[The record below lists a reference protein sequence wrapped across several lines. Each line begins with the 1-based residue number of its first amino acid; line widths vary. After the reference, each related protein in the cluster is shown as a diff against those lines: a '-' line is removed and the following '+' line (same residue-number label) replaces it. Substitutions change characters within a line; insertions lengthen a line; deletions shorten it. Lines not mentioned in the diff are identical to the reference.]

1 MGQERSRGP
10 GASGSGWPLAAGA
23 SLALHGGLV
32 AILALMPRA
41 TPDAARREA
50 FELTNRQ
57 LPPAPPAALPVPPP
71 APAPAPVPAAPAP
84 VVVRPRVR
92 PAAAPPPPAAAP
104 PPGQPEAA
112 EPPAP
117 DTGPQTFGIE
127 LEGQATAPTGE
138 GVALPRGDSLAV
150 SPVVRRVGRGRA
162 QGQPGGTGEEA
173 GATAAAPAPLTAVTT
188 LPTVLQRAQPAY
200 PQQLRDQG
208 IEGQVVVELRIDTS
222 GRVTA
227 VKVLR
232 GLHPLLDREA
242 LIAGRAT
249 RFAPARIGTQA
260 VPVQI
265 AYTFTFV
272 LD

>member
-1 MGQERSRGP
+1 MLEMGSRGR
-10 GASGSGWPLAAGA
+10 GGGSGAWPLAAG
-23 SLALHGGLV
+23 SSILLHLGLAAG
-32 AILALMPRA
+32 LALMPQQPPA
-41 TPDAARREA
+41 ERREA
-50 FELTNRQ
+50 FELTERQ
-57 LPPAPPAALPVPPP
+57 LPPPPKPEALPPPPLPAEAPPAEAPPPAVNRPRRRRAQEAPPP
-71 APAPAPVPAAPAP
+71 AP
-84 VVVRPRVR
+84 
-92 PAAAPPPPAAAP
+92 
-104 PPGQPEAA
+104 PPGRPEAVA
-112 EPPAP
+112 PPAP
-117 DTGPQTFGIE
+117 DTGPRTFGIE
-127 LEGQATAPTGE
+127 LEGQTAAPTGL

-150 SPVVRRVGRGRA
+150 SPASRRVGRGSPAGR
-162 QGQPGGTGEEA
+162 PGGTGVAGGAAEA
-173 GATAAAPAPLTAVTT
+173 PVPLTAVTT

-208 IEGQVVVELRIDTS
+208 IEGQVVVELRIDTR
-222 GRVTA
+222 GRVSA

-242 LIAGRAT
+242 LVAARAT